1 MPVVIDEAISRQ
13 SPPND
18 PASVAAMVPFDSRF
32 AYFRTAAFVVGLLR
46 LDQKIVTRRAD
57 VIESRGE
64 RARHRTAL
72 FRNSAIAF
80 RCMAIG
86 RYRCSRTGRRSRC
99 RYSRGHALFRE
110 NGALRPIATRA

>member
-64 RARHRTAL
+64 RARHRHRVVQEFYDRLSVYGDRTLSL
-72 FRNSAIAF
+72 FAAGQAVEVPVF
-80 RCMAIG
+80 
-86 RYRCSRTGRRSRC
+86 
-99 RYSRGHALFRE
+99 
-110 NGALRPIATRA
+110 